1 MIDMQSLQMSFT
13 WFFLY
18 LAILAQHFSDGYVY
32 NTVWM
37 AGIVPLMIRFF
48 AARDPNLLLV
58 RWKFLFLVIIMSG
71 GLLGAFMNVTPEVS
85 KGTKEFGK
93 KPKSNI
99 KVAIMYLGFFLF
111 SLLVLSTVMSAFPVE
126 NMNFNNALN

>member
-1 MIDMQSLQMSFT
+1 
-13 WFFLY
+13 
-18 LAILAQHFSDGYVY
+18 
-32 NTVWM
+32 M

-71 GLLGAFMNVTPEVS
+71 GLLGAFMNVTPEIS